1 MNEINDKKVKDVRQ
15 ERIQWRKKSWSI
27 PDLRGGKQNW
37 FSVIKELVMLIRNGE
52 AINLDVAPELNCI

>member
-37 FSVIKELVMLIRNGE
+37 FSVIKELVMLISLQIKSQG
-52 AINLDVAPELNCI
+52 